1 MKRDSLYILT
11 SLLFGMIFSSL
22 GFAEPT
28 TPYKSTT
35 VYKSTTINKS
45 TTPYKSATVY
55 KSATI
60 NKSATMKEPLKVI
73 LDFHNPKSVKMVD
86 NILEHTSRN
95 KEAHVVVEIWGP
107 TIKYMLKNSKEEKD
121 FEKFV
126 KLSNGR
132 IQFHVCE
139 NTMHKFHITKD
150 MMGNFAEP
158 VKGALIDMNR
168 LEKEGYM
175 YVKP

>member
-1 MKRDSLYILT
+1 MKKDSLYILT
-11 SLLFGMIFSSL
+11 SLVFGMIFSSL

-28 TPYKSTT
+28 TLHKSTT
-35 VYKSTTINKS
+35 VNKPTTVNKS
-45 TTPYKSATVY
+45 TTV
-55 KSATI
+55 
-60 NKSATMKEPLKVI
+60 KEPLNVI
-73 LDFHNPKSVKMVD
+73 LDFHNPKSIKMVD

-107 TIKYMLKNSKEEKD
+107 TIKYMLKNSKEEKG

-126 KLSNGR
+126 KQSDGR
-132 IQFHVCE
+132 IKFHVCE

-150 MMGNFAEP
+150 MMGDFAKP

>member
-11 SLLFGMIFSSL
+11 SLVFGMMFSSL

-28 TPYKSTT
+28 T
-35 VYKSTTINKS
+35 VNKS
-45 TTPYKSATVY
+45 T
-55 KSATI
+55 
-60 NKSATMKEPLKVI
+60 TMKEPLNVI
-73 LDFHNPKSVKMVD
+73 LDFHNPKSIKMVD
-86 NILEHTSRN
+86 NILEHTSKN

-126 KLSNGR
+126 KQSNGR

-139 NTMHKFHITKD
+139 NTMHKFHITKN
-150 MMGNFAEP
+150 MMGDFAKP
-158 VKGALIDMNR
+158 VKGALIDMNK

>member
-11 SLLFGMIFSSL
+11 LLVFGMAYLGL
-22 GFAEPT
+22 GFGASV
-28 TPYKSTT
+28 KD
-35 VYKSTTINKS
+35 
-45 TTPYKSATVY
+45 SAVQ
-55 KSATI
+55 S
-60 NKSATMKEPLKVI
+60 PLNVI

-86 NILEHTSRN
+86 NILEHTSKN
-95 KEAHVVVEIWGP
+95 KKAHVVVEVWGP

-126 KLSNGR
+126 KQSDGR
-132 IQFHVCE
+132 VQFHVCE
-139 NTMHKFHITKD
+139 NTMHKFHITKA
-150 MMGNFAEP
+150 MMGDFVKP
-158 VKGALIDMNR
+158 VKGALIDMNM